1 MKRIL
6 GKLVLSAAVAATTLA
21 AVPAD
26 AADNWRHGG
35 RDRPAATVREDG
47 AALLAAG
54 IIGLAAGA
62 IVAGIVNGAQN
73 RPADAASYRHPQPRP
88 QPDRDYFPPA
98 PPAAQPTYDYVYGPR
113 RIEPWSREWYRACGA
128 RYRSF
133 DPSTGTYLTRGGQRF
148 CVIG

>member
-6 GKLVLSAAVAATTLA
+6 SKLVLSAAVAATTLA
-21 AVPAD
+21 ALPAD
-26 AADNWRHGG
+26 AADSWHHGG
-35 RDRPAATVREDG
+35 RDRPAAAVQDDG
-47 AALLAAG
+47 TALLAAG

-62 IVAGIVNGAQN
+62 IVAGIVSDGQ
-73 RPADAASYRHPQPRP
+73 RDEPADVVTYRHPQPRP

-98 PPAAQPTYDYVYGPR
+98 PPAAQPMDYVYGPR
-113 RIEPWSREWYRACGA
+113 RIEPWTREWYRACSA